1 MSETTTTAAP
11 ASVAALTVQDVIS
24 PRAFGGD
31 VLSLALKAKAEC
43 ASKQLVEFA
52 GRVLGSA
59 QAKNTHLAQQEIELE
74 AALKAVRAEKAKI
87 TAAAEHAQA
96 TNNVF
101 ALAAAVGQKGQA
113 IAFAQSAGLLVPAND
128 DAVWSV
134 PKAE

>member
-1 MSETTTTAAP
+1 MTESTTTTA
-11 ASVAALTVQDVIS
+11 SVSALTVQDVIS
-24 PRAFGGD
+24 PRAFGAD
-31 VLSLALKAKAEC
+31 VLSQALKAKAES

-52 GRVLGSA
+52 GRVLSSA
-59 QAKNTHLAQQEIELE
+59 QSRNTQLAQQQIELE
-74 AALKAVRAEKAKI
+74 AALKAVKAEQAKI

-113 IAFAQSAGLLVPAND
+113 IAFAQCAGLLVPAND
-128 DAVWSV
+128 DVVWSV